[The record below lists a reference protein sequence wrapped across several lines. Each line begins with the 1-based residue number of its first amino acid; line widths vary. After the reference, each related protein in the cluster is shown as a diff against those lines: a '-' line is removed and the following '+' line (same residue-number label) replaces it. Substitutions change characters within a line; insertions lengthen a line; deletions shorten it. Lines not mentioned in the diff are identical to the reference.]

1 MEEDVDDATLQ
12 NFMLLLLCLFTE
24 LSPLQLR
31 RNVLHSSSTICHVLS
46 GGDQL
51 FPACGWVP
59 RERERERERA
69 EAVMWSVTSIV
80 EFFLS

>member
-1 MEEDVDDATLQ
+1 MEEAVDGAILQ

-31 RNVLHSSSTICHVLS
+31 RNVLHSSSIICHVLS
-46 GGDQL
+46 GGGQL

-59 RERERERERA
+59 REREREQKR
-69 EAVMWSVTSIV
+69 
-80 EFFLS
+80 